1 MECVGNHQAN
11 GAGERQGSGRRAC
24 VTCNTEEQNKVM
36 DGAMLK
42 GV

>member
-1 MECVGNHQAN
+1 MECVGSPQAN
-11 GAGERQGSGRRAC
+11 GAGERQSSGRRAC
-24 VTCNTEEQNKVM
+24 VPCNTEEQNKVM